1 MSPDHVK
8 ADSLND
14 VFDKDLFFIVGVPK
28 SGTTWLQRI
37 FDTSPEIVCRGESHF
52 MNILYPAL
60 SSALA
65 NYNKDVAQ
73 FDDLGRHSEM
83 SNCRDVIA
91 HLGTNEEHYV
101 LVSAIALMFDKWLD
115 KPGVRYIGEKTPNNL
130 IYMQTLGTIF
140 PSARFIHIIRDGRDA
155 AVSGWFYNISNLEGP
170 YETHDTF
177 DSYVTRFA
185 AAWKAL
191 INEGRK
197 AGIQLGNRYREVLYE
212 NLVTDPYRETGE
224 LLAFLG
230 ADSSDEI
237 VRRCV
242 DDNRFEQL
250 SGGRRPGNEK
260 RDAFFRKG
268 VPGDWRNHMSKELIQ
283 AFEDQAGDLLESLGY
298 GAG

>member
-1 MSPDHVK
+1 MPPDRVK
-8 ADSLND
+8 ADRLNN
-14 VFDKDLFFIVGVPK
+14 VFEKELFFIVGVPK

-65 NYNKDVAQ
+65 NYNKDVSQLESLNGRGGLFNHQDAMAQ
-73 FDDLGRHSEM
+73 
-83 SNCRDVIA
+83 
-91 HLGTNEEHYV
+91 LGTNEEHY
-101 LVSAIALMFDKWLD
+101 LLASAIALMFDKWLD
-115 KPGVRYIGEKTPNNL
+115 KPGVKYIGEKTPNNL

-191 INEGRK
+191 VNEGRK
-197 AGIQLGNRYREVLYE
+197 AGIQLDNRYREVLYE
-212 NLVTDPYRETGE
+212 NVVMDPYREVEE

-230 ADSSDEI
+230 ADSSNEI

-242 DDNRFEQL
+242 ELNRFEHL
-250 SGGRRPGNEK
+250 SGGRRPGEEK

-268 VPGDWRNHMSKELIQ
+268 VPGDWRNHMGRELTQ
-283 AFEDQAGDLLESLGY
+283 AFEDQAGDLLQSLGY
-298 GAG
+298 GVD